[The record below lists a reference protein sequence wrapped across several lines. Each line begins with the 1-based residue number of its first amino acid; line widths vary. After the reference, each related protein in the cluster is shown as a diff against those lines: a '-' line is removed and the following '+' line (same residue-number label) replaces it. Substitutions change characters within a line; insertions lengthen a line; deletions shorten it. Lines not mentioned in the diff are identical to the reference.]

1 MTADIRRR
9 AIVSGVVQGV
19 GFRWSA
25 RSVAQR
31 LGVTGFARNRAD
43 DTVEVEAEGDAAAVD
58 EFLAWLHVG
67 PPSATVS
74 GVDVTVVAP
83 TGSAA
88 FDVG

>member
-1 MTADIRRR
+1 M
-9 AIVSGVVQGV
+9 QGV

-67 PPSATVS
+67 PPSATVA
-74 GVDVTVVAP
+74 GVDVTVVEP

>member
-31 LGVTGFARNRAD
+31 LGVTGFARNLAD
-43 DTVEVEAEGDAAAVD
+43 DTVEVEAEGDATAVD

-67 PPSATVS
+67 PPSAAVS
-74 GVDVTVVAP
+74 GVDVTVVEP